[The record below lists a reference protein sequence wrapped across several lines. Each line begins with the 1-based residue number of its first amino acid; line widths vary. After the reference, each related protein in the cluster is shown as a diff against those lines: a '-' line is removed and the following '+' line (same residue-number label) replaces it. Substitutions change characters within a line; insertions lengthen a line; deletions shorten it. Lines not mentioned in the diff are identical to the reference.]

1 MVDTW
6 GIIDEKF
13 EVATT
18 DRIYLGIVQNL
29 SQDLASTYSLNA
41 KNMCR
46 FQFYESLVRIAN
58 FKYKQPNLEPTVFD
72 GLQ

>member
-6 GIIDEKF
+6 GVIDQNF

-29 SQDLASTYSLNA
+29 SQDLVTTYALNA
-41 KNMCR
+41 KNMQR

-58 FKYKQPNLEPTVFD
+58 MKYKMG
-72 GLQ
+72 GL